1 MWAAAYLR
9 SPVSQSSL
17 SHLRPP
23 LVLSLSPSAVLPKGR
38 RRTRWQMWEGNG
50 TRGNGA
56 GRRRRRRRRWEEK
69 EGHVFCFCSHY
80 SSPAGRY
87 PGRQCSVGWGFGRRV
102 ISGSAGGASVTF
114 LRIARSQKAGWR
126 ERWGGARRAQSS
138 PNVWQV

>member
-1 MWAAAYLR
+1 MGSSV
-9 SPVSQSSL
+9 SPLARLSIISL
-17 SHLRPP
+17 PPLSP

-114 LRIARSQKAGWR
+114 LRIAGSQKAGWR
-126 ERWGGARRAQSS
+126 ERWGGVRRAQSS